1 MVATMI
7 ELWTSQVAA
16 MSAWQMLAVIA
27 IAINLVVQMLRLSEM
42 GVNDA

>member
-1 MVATMI
+1 MI
-7 ELWTSQVAA
+7 ELWMHQVAA

-42 GVNDA
+42 GVNDNA